1 MGKIIKN
8 PVVLYHYHGLSD
20 IFTALT
26 IDDIKL
32 INKLYGC
39 PNRKAKI
46 INSRDG
52 SNPLYLKA
60 RPKLFIMKSS
70 YFTGFLLEKYFRF
83 YTELPIDFNDPQ
95 SDIKTFEKT
104 VNLIKILL
112 VLDYTILFNDMNYF
126 IKIRNKFPEDSKLY
140 YLHDDSF

>member
-8 PVVLYHYHGLSD
+8 PVVLYHYYGLSD

-39 PNRKAKI
+39 PNGRVKI
-46 INSRDG
+46 IKSRNG
-52 SNPLYLKA
+52 SKPLYLKT
-60 RPKLFIMKSS
+60 RPKLFIMRSS
-70 YFTGFLLEKYFRF
+70 YFTGFSLEKYFRF
-83 YTELPIDFNDPQ
+83 YTEFPINFNNPW
-95 SDIKTFEKT
+95 SDIETFEKT
-104 VNLIKILL
+104 VNLVKLLL

-126 IKIRNKFPEDSKLY
+126 IKIRNKFPENSKLY
-140 YLHDDSF
+140 YQHDENF